1 MSDAVFEKMRLADF
15 EKSVHSMSRKEM
27 KSFLKVILKNLFS
40 LRRNRIRD
48 ALSMPSPAVDSLAGI
63 AGTNVFS
70 DEEIKNMR
78 LDSK

>member
-1 MSDAVFEKMRLADF
+1 MSDAVFEKMRLSDF